1 MHEIHKIYM
10 SMIALLFLI
19 YFPPQQNS
27 AFEFLFIM
35 PFIQLSTQ
43 AKKYNKALLI
53 S

>member
-27 AFEFLFIM
+27 AFEFLFII

-43 AKKYNKALLI
+43 AENTIKLC
-53 S
+53 